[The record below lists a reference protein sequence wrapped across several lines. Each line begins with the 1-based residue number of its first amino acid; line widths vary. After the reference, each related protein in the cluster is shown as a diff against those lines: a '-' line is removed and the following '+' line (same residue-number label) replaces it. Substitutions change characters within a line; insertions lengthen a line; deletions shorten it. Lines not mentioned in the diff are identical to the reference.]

1 MAADPPA
8 AGYPPLPISDVVIVG
23 VGARAPNGL
32 TALQVAMSVRALK
45 MDPRVSHL
53 VDRHGEPMAMCR
65 LPSVGDNVMGVD
77 RLVALGG
84 PALTQAAFAW
94 LAAERRSGRTVRPL
108 PVLVALPS
116 RLRPG
121 FDARLEPHLLRGLE
135 ARSQV
140 PVDHARSGLVFGCRG
155 GGVEAF
161 RLAIER
167 LRAGEHEAVVVGGVD
182 SWFDPD
188 ALEWLDR
195 ELRLHSMKTENGF
208 IPGEGAGFSLLTAR
222 RRATS
227 LPRLGQI
234 LGAGV
239 APEPRPYGSD
249 EPCLGQGITAAVRRA
264 AAPVGARARRI
275 PWVMTDVVN
284 ERHRIDEW
292 TYAMARNHDAFTADV
307 IHDQPLLKTGDL
319 GAASAAVLLA
329 ISATRWQTGCAAAD
343 CVLLGVHSEGP
354 ERGALLAS
362 LDPAP

>member
-1 MAADPPA
+1 MAASSPPA
-8 AGYPPLPISDVVIVG
+8 GHPPLPASDVVVVG
-23 VGARAPNGL
+23 VGARAPSGL
-32 TALQVAMSVRALK
+32 TALQVTMSVRALK
-45 MDPRVSHL
+45 MDPRESHL
-53 VDRHGEPMAMCR
+53 IDRHGEPMVMCR
-65 LPSVGDNVMGVD
+65 LPSIDDEVMGVD
-77 RLVALGG
+77 RFVALGG

-94 LAAERRSGRTVRPL
+94 LAAERRNGRTARPL

-116 RLRPG
+116 RRRPG
-121 FDARLEPHLLRGLE
+121 LDARLEQHLLRGLE

-140 PVDHARSGLVFGCRG
+140 PIDHARSGLIFGCRG

-167 LRAGEHEAVVVGGVD
+167 LRAGEYDAVAVGGVD

-195 ELRLHSMKTENGF
+195 ELRLHSMQTENGF

-222 RRATS
+222 RSAAS
-227 LPRLGQI
+227 LPRLAQI

-239 APEPRPYGSD
+239 ASEPRPYGSD
-249 EPCLGQGITAAVRRA
+249 EPCLGEGITAAVKRA
-264 AAPVGARARRI
+264 VAPVGARARRV

-284 ERHRIDEW
+284 ERHRVDEW
-292 TYAMARNHDAFTADV
+292 SYVMARAFEAFSPDV

-329 ISATRWQTGCAAAD
+329 IAAMRWQTGCAAAD
-343 CVLLGVHSEGP
+343 CALIGAHSEGP

-362 LDPAP
+362 RDPAP

>member
-1 MAADPPA
+1 MAAASPTA
-8 AGYPPLPISDVVIVG
+8 RHPPLPVSDVVVVG

-32 TALQVAMSVRALK
+32 TALQVTMSVRALK
-45 MDPRVSHL
+45 TDPRASHL
-53 VDRHGEPMAMCR
+53 IDKHGEPMGLCR
-65 LPSVGDNVMGVD
+65 LPSIGDSVMGID
-77 RLVALGG
+77 RFVALGG
-84 PALTQAAFAW
+84 PALTQAAFGW
-94 LAAERRSGRTVRPL
+94 LAAQRRNGRAARPL

-116 RLRPG
+116 RRRPG
-121 FDARLEPHLLRGLE
+121 LDARLEPHLLLGLE

-140 PVDHARSGLVFGCRG
+140 PIDHARSGLVFGCRG

-167 LRAGEHEAVVVGGVD
+167 LRAGEHEAVAVGGVD

-195 ELRLHSMKTENGF
+195 ELRLHSMQTENGF
-208 IPGEGAGFSLLTAR
+208 IPGEGAGFALLTAR
-222 RRATS
+222 RRAAS
-227 LPRLGQI
+227 LPPLAQI

-239 APEPRPYGSD
+239 ASEPRPYGSD
-249 EPCLGQGITAAVRRA
+249 EPCLGQGITEAVKRA
-264 AAPVGARARRI
+264 VAPVGAAARRI

-292 TYAMARNHDAFTADV
+292 TYAVARAHEAFTTDV

-329 ISATRWQTGCAAAD
+329 IAATRWQTGCAAAD
-343 CVLLGVHSEGP
+343 CVLIGAHAEGP
-354 ERGALLAS
+354 ERGALLTS
-362 LDPAP
+362 LDPVR